1 MEKQPTMKNIISILM
16 VFVLLSC
23 QSTTTE
29 EMPEDLASL
38 KALLQEKKMSQ
49 KELNDEISMLE
60 EKIISMDASIVES
73 AKLVTLIKP
82 EKKDFK
88 HYVTIQ
94 GNVKS
99 DDIVN
104 ASSEIGGRIVE
115 LLTEEGKYVKNGQ
128 LIATVDMES
137 VTKQIAEVEKSLELA
152 DEVFERQSRLWE
164 QKIGSEIQYLQ
175 AKNNKERLEKSLE
188 TLNFQLTKADVHAPI
203 SGVVDMVFLKEGELA
218 APGAPIIKIL
228 NTSRLKVVADAP
240 ENLLGSIN
248 LGNQVQVI
256 FPALGDTV
264 DTRISMIGRS
274 IDAAN
279 RTFEIEMN
287 VPSKGGLLKPNLLAE
302 IRVNDFTQE
311 DVFTIPLELVQQE
324 VGGKD
329 FIMVAKKE
337 GDKLVA
343 EKLYVTTGDSDGG
356 EIIIESGLSEDHD
369 LVMTGARGLA
379 NHEVIEVINSQTIQ

>member
-1 MEKQPTMKNIISILM
+1 MKNIISILI

-60 EKIISMDASIVES
+60 DKIISMDSSIVES

-88 HYVTIQ
+88 HFVTIQ

-99 DDIVN
+99 DAIVN
-104 ASSEIGGRIVE
+104 ASSEIGGRIVK

-137 VTKQIAEVEKSLELA
+137 VTKHIAEVEKSLELA
-152 DEVFERQSRLWE
+152 NEVFERQSRLWE

-218 APGAPIIKIL
+218 APGAPIVKIL

-248 LGNQVQVI
+248 LGNPVQVI
-256 FPALGDTV
+256 FPALADTV
-264 DTRISMIGRS
+264 ATTISMIGRS

-329 FIMVAKKE
+329 FLMIAKKE
-337 GDKLVA
+337 GDKLLA

-356 EIIIESGLSEDHD
+356 EIIIESGLREDHD